1 LLDATAVACHLLAMT
16 NPDLR
21 TFAADGTV
29 MDGATFEDYRRPA
42 TLIDSDHPD
51 VVAFARDAAGGAR
64 EPVEQAVRIYFAVRD
79 GLRYDPYGTP
89 MRREAYVASAC
100 LKARHGYCV
109 NKAGLMAAACRAV
122 GIPARLGYADVRN
135 HMTTKRLS
143 EWMGS
148 DTFYFHGYTDVW
160 LNGRWV
166 KATPAFNKEL
176 TDKFRLK
183 ALDWDGQ
190 SDSIYHPYDLE
201 GRRHMEYLAYRG
213 VYADIPFETIRAAF
227 RHYYPKM
234 YRADGD
240 STLHGDFAA
249 EGAAEAAVR

>member
-1 LLDATAVACHLLAMT
+1 MT
-16 NPDLR
+16 SPDLR
-21 TFAADGTV
+21 TFDTDDTI
-29 MDGATFEDYRRPA
+29 MDGATFDDYRRPG
-42 TLIDSDHPD
+42 TLVDSDHPV
-51 VVAFARDAAGGAR
+51 VVAFARETIGDATY
-64 EPVEQAVRIYFAVRD
+64 PVDKALRLYYAVRD

-100 LKARHGYCV
+100 LQARHGYCV

-148 DTFYFHGYTDVW
+148 DIFYFHGYTDVW
-160 LNGRWV
+160 LDGRWL

-183 ALDWDGQ
+183 ALDWDGR
-190 SDSIYHPYDLE
+190 SDSIYHPFDLE

-213 VYADIPFETIRAAF
+213 VYADIPFDTIKAAF

-234 YRADGD
+234 YRADDAPALG
-240 STLHGDFAA
+240 GDFAA
-249 EGAAEAAVR
+249 EGAAEAAGR